1 MSNPP
6 GRILALL
13 ALLQHQ
19 VSWTGAELATRL
31 DVTDRTV
38 RRDVDRLRQLGY
50 PVEAGPGTSGGY
62 QLGRGGHLPPLL
74 LGDDEAMAVALGLR
88 AAVDGSIS
96 GLEEAAVSVL
106 ARLDNL
112 LPQHLAA
119 RVRAV
124 HTVTVQ
130 VEGRREEQVDSGLL
144 IGLAQACGRSHRVRF
159 GYADRT
165 GKGSDR
171 LVEPHR
177 LVRVGPRWYLVA
189 FDGDRRDWRTF
200 RVDRMARLEQVGT
213 SFSHIDPPDAVSF
226 VRDGL
231 QARVWPFEATLRIAA
246 DAETVTAALPNA
258 IGFVD
263 HGDGQGTVV
272 TVGSTSLER
281 MVRYLAGLSLPCT
294 VLGPPPLRTALR
306 AHAAALLAANP

>member
-1 MSNPP
+1 VSNTP

-38 RRDVDRLRQLGY
+38 RRDVDRLRRLGY
-50 PVEAGPGTSGGY
+50 PVEAVPGTSGGY

-74 LGDDEAMAVALGLR
+74 LGDEEAMAVALGLR

-106 ARLDNL
+106 ARLDTL

-124 HTVTVQ
+124 HTATVQ
-130 VEGRREEQVDSGLL
+130 VEDRREEQVDSGLL
-144 IGLAQACGRSHRVRF
+144 VGLAQACGRSQRVRF
-159 GYADRT
+159 AYADRT

-189 FDGDRRDWRTF
+189 FDADRRDWRTF
-200 RVDRMARLEQVGT
+200 RVDRMERLEQVGT
-213 SFSHIDPPDAVSF
+213 SFTHADPPDAVSF

-231 QARVWPFEATLRIAA
+231 RARVWPFEARLRIAA
-246 DAETVTAALPNA
+246 DAATVTAALPNA

-263 HGDGQGTVV
+263 DDGHGTIVD
-272 TVGSTSLER
+272 VGSTSLER
-281 MVRYLAGLSLPCT
+281 MVRYLAGLSLPCE
-294 VLGPPPLRTALR
+294 VLGPPPLRAALR